1 MDINE
6 KAKEYDKMVELINK
20 HSIESDGI
28 FAKEYCKSAVL
39 EDVLERYLD
48 TIERF
53 KKSNNEKN
61 DFLEQ
66 LGIVSGG
73 EFKRIKYY
81 IDKYVE
87 KINSL
92 TEELNQYKTKG
103 ENENEEV
110 KTEPDCDN
118 SVERVKKTTYLL
130 AFSANNHTR
139 FGNCEYY
146 YTSNKP
152 FNVEECIKYCKEKL
166 GLDSMAI
173 LFLKEINEEWIE
185 IPKERKE

>member
-1 MDINE
+1 MNIEE
-6 KAKEYDKMVELINK
+6 KAKEYDKIVELINK

-39 EDVLERYLD
+39 EDILERYLD

-73 EFKRIKYY
+73 EFRRIKYY

-87 KINSL
+87 KINNL
-92 TEELNQYKTKG
+92 TEELNQYKIKS
-103 ENENEEV
+103 ENKNEET

-118 SVERVKKTTYLL
+118 SVKRVKKTIYLL
-130 AFSANNHTR
+130 TFSANNHTK

-146 YTSNKP
+146 SIGDKP
-152 FNVEECIKYCKEKL
+152 FNAEECIKYCKEKL
-166 GLDSMAI
+166 GFDSMTI
-173 LFLKEINEEWIE
+173 LFLKEIDVKWIE
-185 IPKERKE
+185 LPKERKE